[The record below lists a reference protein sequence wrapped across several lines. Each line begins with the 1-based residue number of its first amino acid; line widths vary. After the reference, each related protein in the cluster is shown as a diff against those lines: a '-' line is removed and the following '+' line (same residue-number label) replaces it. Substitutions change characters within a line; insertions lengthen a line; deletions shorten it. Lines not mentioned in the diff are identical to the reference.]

1 MKRGS
6 MSKSTM
12 FFVKLF
18 IVILII
24 AGILYLINM
33 GLSVSREGVSVMS
46 KNSKQVQVSQLGSQ
60 PGQPRQDLTFKNQ
73 SS

>member
-18 IVILII
+18 IVLLII

-33 GLSVSREGVSVMS
+33 GLSVSQEGAATL
-46 KNSKQVQVSQLGSQ
+46 NRRA
-60 PGQPRQDLTFKNQ
+60 PGVKRYPINMGYNQ
-73 SS
+73 TA